1 MAFKVQFFFIGISI
15 IVGFLHT
22 ASSSS
27 CIFNSDCNNSEGD
40 YCCGGE
46 CRYFSCSYTTTCV
59 LSSDCPGAKYCC
71 ASGDCRSDLNNCPM
85 PAASIAAIVVG
96 TVILAII
103 LTALVVSCLCCASCP
118 LYHSRL
124 RGTVIIAR
132 PPYQNFQAAT
142 ITTTTSNY
150 LPPSQTIAPPPYPGP
165 AYQGNQPSCGPQF
178 SNTNTQ
184 YPGPPPNNYP

>member
-27 CIFNSDCNNSEGD
+27 CIFNSDCSNLEGD
-40 YCCGGE
+40 YCCGGK
-46 CRYFSCSYTTTCV
+46 CSFLSCSYTSSCV
-59 LSSDCPGAKYCC
+59 LSIDCPGAKYCC
-71 ASGDCRSDLNNCPM
+71 SSGDCRSNLENCPLSG
-85 PAASIAAIVVG
+85 ASVAGIVVG
-96 TVILAII
+96 VILAII

-124 RGTVIIAR
+124 RGGRVIIAR
-132 PPYQNFQAAT
+132 PPYQNFQTAT
-142 ITTTTSNY
+142 VTTTTSNY